1 MVEGY
6 SIQSGSLCCASKD
19 DACIWLSVAPDAAEQ
34 SELQSRLG
42 ISAQAMESSL
52 DPDEVARIEI
62 KPDHLF
68 LIWKRPESFDG
79 RAFNVSSFGV
89 VSSEKRLV
97 VICASNSL
105 LSSLEHDLQM
115 TGPVDVLMAL
125 LAESV
130 HHYLGHLRV
139 VKQIAREIQHQ
150 FTRAMDNQQLAQMY
164 NLSESLVY
172 YVNAIQGNG
181 AVLTLLRNH
190 GQRQGFSDRQ
200 LDSLNDLIIENEQS
214 YQQAKIHAKVF
225 ANLIESH
232 GNLANNSMNRALRK
246 LTLINV
252 VFLPLNLIAGIG
264 GMSEFSM
271 MTSGVPWWMSFP
283 VLIMCMGFVGAGMV
297 YALRR
302 MA

>member
-1 MVEGY
+1 MIEGY
-6 SIQSGSLCCASKD
+6 WIQAGALQEAPEDEAS
-19 DACIWLSVAPDAAEQ
+19 IWLCVAPDANEQ
-34 SELQSRLG
+34 LSLRRRLG
-42 ISAQAMESSL
+42 IGAQALESSL

-89 VSSEKRLV
+89 VLSEQRLV

-105 LSSLEHDLQM
+105 LSSLESESDLN
-115 TGPVDVLMAL
+115 GPLDVLMAL

-139 VKQIAREIQHQ
+139 VKQVAREIQQQ
-150 FTRAMDNQQLAQMY
+150 FTRTMDNQQLGQMY

-172 YVNAIQGNG
+172 YVNAIQSNG
-181 AVLTLLRNH
+181 AVLTLLRSH
-190 GQRQGFSDRQ
+190 GQRHGFSTEQ
-200 LDSLNDLIIENEQS
+200 LDSLSDLIVENEQS

-225 ANLIESH
+225 ANLIESR
-232 GNLANNSMNRALRK
+232 GNLANNGMNLALRK

-271 MTSGVPWWMSFP
+271 MTSGVAWWFSFP
-283 VLIMCMGFVGAGMV
+283 TLIIGMAVLGAGMV
-297 YALRR
+297 FALRR

>member
-6 SIQSGSLCCASKD
+6 CIQSGALRAAPEHNAEVWLC
-19 DACIWLSVAPDAAEQ
+19 IAPDAHQQVA
-34 SELQSRLG
+34 LQARLG

-89 VSSEKRLV
+89 VLSEQRLV

-105 LSSLEHDLQM
+105 LSNVKDEPDL
-115 TGPVDVLMAL
+115 TGPLDVLMAL

-139 VKQIAREIQHQ
+139 VKQVAREIQQQ
-150 FTRAMDNQQLAQMY
+150 FTEAMDNRQLAQMY

-172 YVNAIQGNG
+172 YVNAIHGNG
-181 AVLTLLRNH
+181 TVLTLLRSH
-190 GQRQGFSDRQ
+190 GQRQGFSPDQ
-200 LDSLNDLIIENEQS
+200 LDTLNDLIIENEQS
-214 YQQAKIHAKVF
+214 YQQARIHAKVF
-225 ANLIESH
+225 ANLIESR
-232 GNLANNSMNRALRK
+232 GNLANNGMNLALRK

-271 MTSGVPWWMSFP
+271 MTAGVPWWISFP
-283 VLIMCMGFVGAGMV
+283 ALVLGMTVLGAGMV
-297 YALRR
+297 VALRR

>member
-1 MVEGY
+1 MIEGY
-6 SIQSGSLCCASKD
+6 CIDCGALHRTSQDQATVWLC
-19 DACIWLSVAPDAAEQ
+19 VAPDAAEQ
-34 SELQSRLG
+34 LDLHRRLG
-42 ISAQAMESSL
+42 IGAQAIESSL
-52 DPDEVARIEI
+52 DPDEVARIEV

-89 VSSEKRLV
+89 VLSEKRLV

-105 LSSLEHDLQM
+105 LSGLEHDAQM
-115 TGPVDVLMAL
+115 AGPLDVLMAL

-139 VKQIAREIQHQ
+139 VKQIAREIQQQ

-172 YVNAIQGNG
+172 YVNAIQSNG

-190 GQRQGFSDRQ
+190 GQRQGFSDSQ
-200 LDSLNDLIIENEQS
+200 LAALNDLIVENEQS
-214 YQQAKIHAKVF
+214 FQQARIHAKVF

-283 VLIMCMGFVGAGMV
+283 VLIACMGLVGAGMV
-297 YALRR
+297 LVLRR

>member
-1 MVEGY
+1 MIEGY
-6 SIQSGSLCCASKD
+6 CIQSGALCNASED
-19 DACIWLSVAPDAAEQ
+19 EANIWLSIAPDAAEQ
-34 SELQSRLG
+34 SELQRRLG
-42 ISAQAMESSL
+42 IGSQAMESSL

-79 RAFNVSSFGV
+79 RAFNISSFGV
-89 VSSEKRLV
+89 VLSEKRLV

-105 LSSLEHDLQM
+105 LSSLERGSQM
-115 TGPVDVLMAL
+115 TGPLDVLMAL

-139 VKQIAREIQHQ
+139 VKQIAREIQQQ

-172 YVNAIQGNG
+172 YVNAIQSNG
-181 AVLTLLRNH
+181 AVLTLLRSH
-190 GQRQGFSDRQ
+190 GQRHGFSDGQ
-200 LDSLNDLIIENEQS
+200 LDSLNDLIVENEQS

-252 VFLPLNLIAGIG
+252 VFLPLNLIASIG

-271 MTSGVPWWMSFP
+271 MTSDVTWWVSFP
-283 VLIMCMGFVGAGMV
+283 ALLTCMGLLGAVMV
-297 YALRR
+297 VALRR

>member
-1 MVEGY
+1 MIEGY
-6 SIQSGSLCCASKD
+6 CIDRGALCEAAED
-19 DACIWLSVAPDAAEQ
+19 DATIWLVVAPNATEQ
-34 SELQSRLG
+34 ATLQTRFGVGMQVL
-42 ISAQAMESSL
+42 ESSL

-62 KPDHLF
+62 KADYLF

-79 RAFNVSSFGV
+79 RAFNVASFGV
-89 VSSEKRLV
+89 VLSEKRLV
-97 VICASNSL
+97 VICASNAL
-105 LSSLEHDLQM
+105 LASLEHDPHM
-115 TGPVDVLMAL
+115 TGPLDVLMAL

-139 VKQIAREIQHQ
+139 VKQIAREMQQQ
-150 FTRAMDNQQLAQMY
+150 FTRAMDNEHLAQMY

-190 GQRQGFSDRQ
+190 GQRQGFTDAQ
-200 LDSLNDLIIENEQS
+200 LDSLNDLIVENEQS
-214 YQQAKIHAKVF
+214 YQQARIHAKVF

-252 VFLPLNLIAGIG
+252 VFLPLNLIASIG

-271 MTSGVPWWMSFP
+271 MTAGVAWWISFP
-283 VLIMCMGFVGAGMV
+283 LLIACMGLMGAGMV
-297 YALRR
+297 VALRR

>member
-1 MVEGY
+1 MIEGY
-6 SIQSGSLCCASKD
+6 CIQSGALVPASLNHA
-19 DACIWLSVAPDAAEQ
+19 AVWLCIAPDAE
-34 SELQSRLG
+34 EHRLLQQHLG
-42 ISAQAMESSL
+42 IGPQVLESSL

-68 LIWKRPESFDG
+68 LIWKRPENFDG
-79 RAFNVSSFGV
+79 RAFNVSSLGV
-89 VSSEKRLV
+89 VLSEQRLV

-105 LSSLEHDLQM
+105 LSSVQGDSGLGGTL
-115 TGPVDVLMAL
+115 DVLMAL
-125 LAESV
+125 LADSV

-139 VKQIAREIQHQ
+139 VKQVAREIQQQ
-150 FTRAMDNQQLAQMY
+150 FTRTMDNQQLAQLY

-172 YVNAIQGNG
+172 YVNAIRSNG
-181 AVLTLLRNH
+181 SVLTLLRSH
-190 GQRQGFSDRQ
+190 GQRHGFSVEQ
-200 LDSLNDLIIENEQS
+200 LDALNDLVIENEQS

-225 ANLIESH
+225 ANLIESR
-232 GNLANNSMNRALRK
+232 GNLSNNGMNLALRK

-271 MTSGVPWWMSFP
+271 MTSGVPWWLSYPALVIAM
-283 VLIMCMGFVGAGMV
+283 VILAAVMIVG
-297 YALRR
+297 LRR

>member
-1 MVEGY
+1 MIEGY
-6 SIQSGSLCCASKD
+6 GIQSGALQQAPQDKASVWLC
-19 DACIWLSVAPDAAEQ
+19 VAPDAAEQ
-34 SELQSRLG
+34 RVLQGHLG
-42 ISAQAMESSL
+42 IGVQALESSL

-62 KPDHLF
+62 KANHLF

-89 VSSEKRLV
+89 VLSEQRLV

-105 LSSLEHDLQM
+105 LSSLESETALK
-115 TGPVDVLMAL
+115 GPLDVLMAL

-139 VKQIAREIQHQ
+139 VKQVAREIQQQ
-150 FTRAMDNQQLAQMY
+150 FTRTMDNQQLAQMY

-172 YVNAIQGNG
+172 YVNAIQSNG
-181 AVLTLLRNH
+181 AVLNLLRSH
-190 GQRQGFSDRQ
+190 GQRHGVSAGQ
-200 LDSLNDLIIENEQS
+200 LDALNDLVIENEQS
-214 YQQAKIHAKVF
+214 YQQARIHAKVF
-225 ANLIESH
+225 ANLIESR
-232 GNLANNSMNRALRK
+232 GNLANNGMNLALRK

-271 MTSGVPWWMSFP
+271 MTSGVPWWWSFP
-283 VLIMCMGFVGAGMV
+283 ALIAGMTLLGAAMV
-297 YALRR
+297 VALRR

>member
-1 MVEGY
+1 MIDGY
-6 SIQSGSLCCASKD
+6 CIESGALRAAPETHAEVWLCT
-19 DACIWLSVAPDAAEQ
+19 APDALEQ
-34 SELQSRLG
+34 KALQERLG
-42 ISAQAMESSL
+42 VGAQAIASSL

-89 VSSEKRLV
+89 VLSERRLG

-105 LSSLEHDLQM
+105 LSSLNEAPDLA
-115 TGPVDVLMAL
+115 GPLDVLMAL

-139 VKQIAREIQHQ
+139 VKHVAREIQQQ
-150 FTRAMDNQQLAQMY
+150 FTQTMDNRQLAQMY

-172 YVNAIQGNG
+172 YVNAIHGNG
-181 AVLTLLRNH
+181 TVLTLLRSH
-190 GQRQGFSDRQ
+190 GQRHGFSDHQ
-200 LDSLNDLIIENEQS
+200 LQVLNDLIIENEQS
-214 YQQAKIHAKVF
+214 YQQARIHAKVF
-225 ANLIESH
+225 ANLIESR
-232 GNLANNSMNRALRK
+232 GNLANNGMNLALRK

-271 MTSGVPWWMSFP
+271 MTAGVPWWISFP
-283 VLIMCMGFVGAGMV
+283 SLIVGMALLGAGMV
-297 YALRR
+297 VALRR

>member
-1 MVEGY
+1 MIEGY
-6 SIQSGSLCCASKD
+6 GIECGALREALQDTASVWLC
-19 DACIWLSVAPDAAEQ
+19 VAPDANEQ
-34 SELQSRLG
+34 SLLQKRLG
-42 ISAQAMESSL
+42 IGAQALESSL

-89 VSSEKRLV
+89 VLSEKRLV

-105 LSSLEHDLQM
+105 LSSLSGESQLN
-115 TGPVDVLMAL
+115 GPLDVLMAL

-139 VKQIAREIQHQ
+139 VKQVAREIQQQ
-150 FTRAMDNQQLAQMY
+150 FTRTMDNQQLAQMY

-172 YVNAIQGNG
+172 YVNAIQSNG
-181 AVLTLLRNH
+181 TVLTLLRSH
-190 GQRQGFSDRQ
+190 GQRHGFSAAQ
-200 LDSLNDLIIENEQS
+200 LDALNDLIIENEQS
-214 YQQAKIHAKVF
+214 YQQARIHAKVF
-225 ANLIESH
+225 ANLIESR
-232 GNLANNSMNRALRK
+232 GNLANNGMNLALRK

-271 MTSGVPWWMSFP
+271 MTAGTPWWLSFP
-283 VLIMCMGFVGAGMV
+283 ALIVGMTLLGAVMV
-297 YALRR
+297 VALRR

>member
-1 MVEGY
+1 MIEGY
-6 SIQSGSLCCASKD
+6 AIQSGSLCCASEE
-19 DACIWLSVAPDAAEQ
+19 DASIWLSVAPDAAEQ
-34 SELQSRLG
+34 SELQRRLG
-42 ISAQAMESSL
+42 IGAQAMESSL

-89 VSSEKRLV
+89 VLSEKRLA

-105 LSSLEHDLQM
+105 LSSLEHNLQM

-172 YVNAIQGNG
+172 YVNAIQSNG
-181 AVLTLLRNH
+181 AVLTLLRNY
-190 GQRQGFSDRQ
+190 GQRQGFSDSQ
-200 LDSLNDLIIENEQS
+200 LNLLNDLIVENEQS

-252 VFLPLNLIAGIG
+252 VFLPLNLIASIG

-297 YALRR
+297 FALRR

>member
-1 MVEGY
+1 MIEGY
-6 SIQSGSLCCASKD
+6 GIQSGALREAPQDTASVWLC
-19 DACIWLSVAPDAAEQ
+19 VAPDANEQ
-34 SELQSRLG
+34 VLLQKRLG
-42 ISAQAMESSL
+42 IGAQALESSL

-89 VSSEKRLV
+89 VLSEKRLS

-105 LSSLEHDLQM
+105 LSSLADESQLN
-115 TGPVDVLMAL
+115 GPLDVLMAL
-125 LAESV
+125 LAQSV

-139 VKQIAREIQHQ
+139 VKQVAREIQQQ
-150 FTRAMDNQQLAQMY
+150 FTRTMDNQQLAQMY

-172 YVNAIQGNG
+172 YVNAIQSNG
-181 AVLTLLRNH
+181 TVLTLLRSH
-190 GQRQGFSDRQ
+190 GQRHGFSAAQ
-200 LDSLNDLIIENEQS
+200 LDALNDLIIENEQS
-214 YQQAKIHAKVF
+214 YQQARIHAKVF
-225 ANLIESH
+225 ANLIESR
-232 GNLANNSMNRALRK
+232 GNLANNGMNLALRK

-271 MTSGVPWWMSFP
+271 MTAGTPWWLSFP
-283 VLIMCMGFVGAGMV
+283 ALIVGMTLLGAVMV
-297 YALRR
+297 VALRR